1 MITREE
7 INKVHAL
14 LKEYILTLPR
24 SKRIHE
30 DEYVTECIFCG
41 DSQNHKNH
49 AHLYIGFKDDGNIG
63 YFCHR
68 CPAHGFF
75 SVDLLNKFQCRNE
88 EIINFF
94 KKLSKKKYTKSTYLS
109 TPLNKKDLN
118 INYRIPKHINPQD
131 LFKKDYFEKRTGIK
145 LTQNLVSEYSIIFN
159 LLDFLNEN
167 NIPLNSY
174 KRETQFVI
182 KELSKNFL
190 GFLSANKSIIS
201 FRAVRNTKFSKNKFN
216 FVINENYK
224 LPFYY
229 SPGANIDLLT
239 IQPKIVLAEG
249 TFDIICI
256 KERFFPKDTTDT
268 VFAAVGGKT
277 NYKKILRE
285 IIHKT
290 GFLNA
295 FITIFSDKD
304 VNVNEYLENV
314 LSQYKD
320 LLHGRII
327 FNELSKDFG
336 EIDIPFKF
344 KIYKF

>member
-1 MITREE
+1 MITKEE
-7 INKVHAL
+7 ISRIHTL
-14 LKEYILTLPR
+14 IKEFILTLPR

-68 CPAHGFF
+68 CPANGFF
-75 SVDLLNKFQCRNE
+75 SVDLLNKFHYQNE
-88 EIINFF
+88 EVIEFF
-94 KKLSKKKYTKSTYLS
+94 KKLSKKKYNKTNYLS
-109 TPLNKKDLN
+109 NPLNKKEIN
-118 INYRIPKHINPQD
+118 INYKIPKSINPQD
-131 LFKKDYFEKRTGIK
+131 MFKKEYFEKRTGIR
-145 LTQNLVSEYSIIFN
+145 LTPNLLVNYSLIFN
-159 LLDFLNEN
+159 LMDFLNEN
-167 NIPLNSY
+167 QIPLNSY
-174 KRETQFVI
+174 KKETQFVI

-201 FRAVRNTKFSKNKFN
+201 FRAIRNTNFSKNKFN

-229 SPGANIDLLT
+229 SPGSNIDLLT
-239 IQPKIVLAEG
+239 IQPKIVMAEG
-249 TFDIICI
+249 PFDIICI
-256 KERFFPKDTTDT
+256 KERFFTKDSTDT
-268 VFAAVGGKT
+268 IFVAVGGKT

-295 FITIFSDKD
+295 HITIFSDKD
-304 VNVNEYLENV
+304 VNIEDYLNNS
-314 LSQYKD
+314 LSLYKNI
-320 LLHGRII
+320 LHGRII
-327 FNELSKDFG
+327 FNEVAKDFG
-336 EIDIPFKF
+336 DINIPFKF